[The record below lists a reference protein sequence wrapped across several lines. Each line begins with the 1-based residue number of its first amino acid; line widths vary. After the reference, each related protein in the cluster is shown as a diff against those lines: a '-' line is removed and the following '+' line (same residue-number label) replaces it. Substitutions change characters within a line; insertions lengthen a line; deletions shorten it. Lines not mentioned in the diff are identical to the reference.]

1 MGSFLLIIHIS
12 NNRLWLNI
20 IGTIIAYILT
30 ILNITHVKYFIQYML
45 YNIYHDEY
53 NNTIVLIKSI
63 NSIIFLKHKD
73 IKKMDTLKVL
83 QN

>member
-1 MGSFLLIIHIS
+1 
-12 NNRLWLNI
+12 
-20 IGTIIAYILT
+20 
-30 ILNITHVKYFIQYML
+30 ML

-83 QN
+83 LN